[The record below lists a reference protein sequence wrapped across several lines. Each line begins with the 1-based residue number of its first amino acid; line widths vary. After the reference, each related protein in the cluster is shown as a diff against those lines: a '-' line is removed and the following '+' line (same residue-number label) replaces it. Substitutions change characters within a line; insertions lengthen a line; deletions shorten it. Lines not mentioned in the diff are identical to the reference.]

1 MTKTCSPR
9 GAHESF
15 TNHKVLAIAQ
25 RLLQRSLIMLM
36 LTYDKAM
43 LLQKEAMKLLS
54 NCTGAPAQES
64 RYVCAYTMKAS
75 TVDVSEDL
83 TSEIV
88 FLYPIANEKFLPR
101 PFPEASKSRK
111 KLRLSETVREL

>member
-1 MTKTCSPR
+1 
-9 GAHESF
+9 
-15 TNHKVLAIAQ
+15 
-25 RLLQRSLIMLM
+25 MLM
-36 LTYDKAM
+36 LTCDKTM
-43 LLQKEAMKLLS
+43 LLHKGTMKLLS
-54 NCTGAPAQES
+54 NCAESPAQES

-111 KLRLSETVREL
+111 KLRLSEIVREL

>member
-9 GAHESF
+9 GAHGNFSQH
-15 TNHKVLAIAQ
+15 NVLAIAQ
-25 RLLQRSLIMLM
+25 RLLNRSLIMLM
-36 LTYDKAM
+36 LPCDKTM
-43 LLQKEAMKLLS
+43 LLQKATMKLLS
-54 NCTGAPAQES
+54 NCTESPAQSS

-83 TSEIV
+83 TSETV
-88 FLYPIANEKFLPR
+88 FLYPIANEKFLTR